1 MSEFDEEKLQLMIS
15 AAVYSG
21 ITKSMANG
29 LGAKVREIARGEATI
44 LIEALTNNLANIQRE
59 RDKSDQLEK
68 KVLSL
73 KTVIAILA
81 LSAVGGSVGGVA
93 AVSAAVKVLIPA

>member
-1 MSEFDEEKLQLMIS
+1 MGELDEEKLQLMIS

-29 LGAKVREIARGEATI
+29 LGAKVREIARAEAAI
-44 LIEALTNNLANIQRE
+44 LVEALTNNLANIQRE
-59 RDKSDQLEK
+59 RDKNDQLEK
-68 KVLSL
+68 KVFNL

-81 LSAVGGSVGGVA
+81 LSAVGGGVGGVA
-93 AVSAAVKVLIPA
+93 AVHQAVKVLIPA

>member
-1 MSEFDEEKLQLMIS
+1 MGELDEEKLQLMIS

-44 LIEALTNNLANIQRE
+44 LIETLTNNLANIQRE

-68 KVLSL
+68 KVFNL

-93 AVSAAVKVLIPA
+93 AVHQAVKVLIPA

>member
-1 MSEFDEEKLQLMIS
+1 MGELDEEKLQLMIS

-29 LGAKVREIARGEATI
+29 LGAKVREIARAEAAI
-44 LIEALTNNLANIQRE
+44 LVEALTNNLANIQRE

-68 KVLSL
+68 KVFNL
-73 KTVIAILA
+73 KTAIAILA

-93 AVSAAVKVLIPA
+93 AVHQAVKVLIPA